1 MKIKDLMTQHVIS
14 VGPKLPIPEAQK
26 RMKEGG
32 FRRLPVLQDDE
43 LIGIVT
49 DRDIREAMPS
59 DATSLSIWEINYLI
73 PKILVKEIMTKNPF
87 TVSQDSSVESA
98 ARLMLEHKIGGLPVM
113 SDGILVGMITVT
125 DVLWAFLELSERTG
139 VLNENETSTRG
150 TVASRRA

>member
-1 MKIKDLMTQHVIS
+1 MKIKDLMTQHVIT
-14 VGPKLPIPEAQK
+14 VDPMLPIPEAQK

-32 FRRLPVLQDDE
+32 FRRLPVLQNGE

-73 PKILVKEIMTKNPF
+73 PKILVKEIMSKNPV
-87 TVSQDSSVESA
+87 TVDQDSSVESA

-113 SDGILVGMITVT
+113 SDGTLVGMITVT
-125 DVLWAFLELSERTG
+125 DVIWAFLELSEKSMVVPRGETVTG
-139 VLNENETSTRG
+139 
-150 TVASRRA
+150 RRA

>member
-1 MKIKDLMTQHVIS
+1 MKIKDLMTQHVIAVDPS
-14 VGPKLPIPEAQK
+14 LAIPEAQK

-32 FRRLPVLQDDE
+32 FRRLPVLENGE
-43 LIGIVT
+43 LVGIVT

-73 PKILVKEIMTKNPF
+73 PKILVKEVMTKNPI
-87 TVSQDSSVESA
+87 TVSQDSSVERA

-113 SDGILVGMITVT
+113 SGGSLVGMISVT
-125 DVLWAFLELSERTG
+125 DVLWAFLEMSEKSVTATKQ
-139 VLNENETSTRG
+139 E

>member
-1 MKIKDLMTQHVIS
+1 MKIKNLMTQHVVS
-14 VGPKLPIPEAQK
+14 VDPKLPIPEAQK

-32 FRRLPVLQDDE
+32 FRRLPVLENGE
-43 LIGIVT
+43 LVGIVT

-73 PKILVKEIMTKNPF
+73 PKILVKEIMTKNPV
-87 TVSQDSSVESA
+87 TVDQDASVERA

-113 SDGILVGMITVT
+113 SGGTLVGMITVT
-125 DVLWAFLELSERTG
+125 DVLWAFLELSERNG